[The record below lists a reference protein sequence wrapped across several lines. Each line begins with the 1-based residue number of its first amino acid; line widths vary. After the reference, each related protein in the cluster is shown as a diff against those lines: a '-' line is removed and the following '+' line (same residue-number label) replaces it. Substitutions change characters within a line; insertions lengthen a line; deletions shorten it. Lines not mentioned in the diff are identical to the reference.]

1 MLPGMS
7 VSVNEI
13 ATGGQVAQRP
23 WLRVERRERAL
34 RFTLEIGLLAALY
47 YGSAKLGYELGFS
60 GPVAAIVWLPV
71 GVGIAYLYLRGLA
84 FWPGVLLGDLLA
96 NDYIKLPVG
105 TALAQTVGNVLEVV
119 LAAYLLRRAARSGYL
134 LDRVDG
140 LVRLLPPVALATMV
154 SATVG
159 TLASRVGGVVSSDAF
174 WTVWRTWWLGD
185 ACGALVVVPLA
196 LAWSQPRSSLSRART
211 AELVLMLATTGAL
224 TALAFSTPKALAYL
238 AFPGLI
244 WAGLRFGQRGA
255 TLALALVTG
264 VAVWSVRNADG
275 PFHFHS
281 ITHSIL
287 STQLFIA
294 VATVTVLGVAAI
306 VSERERFAARL
317 AESQAEL
324 LRAADSERHRI
335 ERDLHDG
342 AQQRLVALLVRLRV
356 AEEQLPQEPGRAAQ
370 VLSDAET
377 ELGIALDELRELS
390 HGTHPTVLTDLGL
403 ATAIRSTAARAGQRI
418 HLLELPTVSV
428 DAAAETIAYYVFLEA
443 LTNAQKHAP
452 NAMVSVRV
460 HVTERELTIEVTDD
474 GPGGA
479 NEFSGSGLAG
489 LRERVEAGGGKFLLQ
504 SSEEIG
510 TTVAAS
516 LPL

>member
-1 MLPGMS
+1 MLVDMLAS
-7 VSVNEI
+7 VTEI
-13 ATGGQVAQRP
+13 ATGGQVAHR
-23 WLRVERRERAL
+23 LGRRVERREGAL
-34 RFTLEIGLLAALY
+34 RFMLEIGLLAALY

-134 LDRVDG
+134 LGRVDG
-140 LVRLLPPVALATMV
+140 LVRLLPPLALATMV

-185 ACGALVVVPLA
+185 ACGALVVVPFA
-196 LAWSQPRSSLSRART
+196 LAWSRPRSRLARARA
-211 AELVLMLATTGAL
+211 AEFVLMLATTGVL
-224 TALAFSTPKALAYL
+224 TAVAFSSPKALEYL

-287 STQLFIA
+287 STQLFVA
-294 VATVTVLGVAAI
+294 VATVTALCVAAI
-306 VSERERFAARL
+306 VSERERFSARF
-317 AESQAEL
+317 AESRTEL
-324 LRAADSERHRI
+324 LRAAESERHRL

-342 AQQRLVALLVRLRV
+342 AQQRLIALLIRLRV
-356 AEEQLPQEPGRAAQ
+356 AEEQLPQEPGRATQ
-370 VLSDAET
+370 VLNDAET
-377 ELGIALDELRELS
+377 ELGIALEELRELS

-418 HLLELPTVSV
+418 NLVELPAVSF
-428 DAAAETIAYYVFLEA
+428 DAAAETTAYYVFLEA

-452 NAMVSVRV
+452 DAMVSVRV
-460 HVTERELTIEVTDD
+460 HATRRELTIEVTDD

-479 NEFSGSGLAG
+479 GETPGGGLEG
-489 LRERVEAGGGKFLLQ
+489 LRDRVEAAGGTFRLR
-504 SSEEIG
+504 SSEGNG
-510 TTVAAS
+510 TSVTAVI
-516 LPL
+516 PL